1 MADEGRSL
9 GDVYKQAFRNTY
21 HTGPANRQTSTDI
34 SSYADPLRV
43 NRYAREVAR
52 VGTGYRSSPNRNL
65 LRGAARRGYR
75 G

>member
-1 MADEGRSL
+1 MPDEGRSL

-21 HTGPANRQTSTDI
+21 HTGPANRQTSSEI
-34 SSYADPLRV
+34 AGYVDPLRA

-65 LRGAARRGYR
+65 LRGKARRGFR